1 MTTVKLGYEGCDN
14 NIDCKSFMEK
24 WGSWCF
30 ERENTPLA
38 MLDTWH
44 NYRETTLNAK
54 SRNMV
59 VKSKRHFFYQVFNYN
74 YHLIEIYDINTSMP
88 ERQGKPMTTAYLS
101 KPEPIAVPWRLCVSQ
116 HRYVH
121 IGGFDDN
128 NKLKAY
134 CALAIVGE
142 LAIINTILGHCDSL
156 SHGVM
161 NGLIDYIVNYLKT
174 TTGVKFLNYLDLTNC
189 SPGLKSFKESV
200 GFKPMSV
207 NFEY

>member
-1 MTTVKLGYEGCDN
+1 MTTIKLGYKGCDN
-14 NIDCKSFMEK
+14 NIDCPYFMEK

-30 ERENTPLA
+30 GREDAPLA
-38 MLDTWH
+38 MLDTWRDY
-44 NYRETTLNAK
+44 NTITLNAK

-74 YHLIEIYDINTSMP
+74 YHLLEIHDINTSMP
-88 ERQGKPMTTAYLS
+88 ERQGKPMSAAYLT
-101 KPEPIAVPWRLCVSQ
+101 KPEPIAVPWRLCVNK

-121 IGGFDDN
+121 IGGFNADN
-128 NKLKAY
+128 RLKAY
-134 CALAIVGE
+134 CALAIVGDV
-142 LAIINTILGHCDSL
+142 AIINTILGHCDSL

-189 SPGLKSFKESV
+189 SPGLRAFKESV
-200 GFKPMSV
+200 GFKSV
-207 NFEY
+207 SVKFEY